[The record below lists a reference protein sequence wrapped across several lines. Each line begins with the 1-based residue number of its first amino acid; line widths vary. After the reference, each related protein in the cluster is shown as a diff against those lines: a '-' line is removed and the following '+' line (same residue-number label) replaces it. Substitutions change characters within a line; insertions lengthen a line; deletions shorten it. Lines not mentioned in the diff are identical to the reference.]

1 MDEDGFWGIIETADR
16 ESGTGMDEKSEALK
30 RAIGRLP
37 ETEAS
42 GFSELF
48 DEKMDRAYTYPLWGA
63 AYIMHGGCSD
73 DTFADFRA
81 CLISRGRPQFEHA
94 VADPDSLAD
103 EAFDR
108 DAWFYEGYQYAVAD
122 GVEAAAGSRP
132 PCKHPL
138 PKEPAGEP
146 WDERPDVLKGLYPRI
161 WARFVGGWE
170 TSAIA
175 GSPGKAPWW
184 KFWH

>member
-132 PCKHPL
+132 PCNRLANHGKSALMCSKVSIQESGHAL
-138 PKEPAGEP
+138 AEAGRLQRSPA
-146 WDERPDVLKGLYPRI
+146 R
-161 WARFVGGWE
+161 
-170 TSAIA
+170 
-175 GSPGKAPWW
+175 PGKPPGGSSGIRGQG
-184 KFWH
+184 